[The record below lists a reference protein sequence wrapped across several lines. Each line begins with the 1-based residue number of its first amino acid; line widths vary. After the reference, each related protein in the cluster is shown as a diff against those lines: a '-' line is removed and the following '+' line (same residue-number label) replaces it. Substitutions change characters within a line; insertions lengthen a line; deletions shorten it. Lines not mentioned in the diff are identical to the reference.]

1 MEDILTVVW
10 KELKELWYARGETRA
25 RLLAYL
31 PILFIFG
38 IVMPLQEREA
48 WVNTPL
54 AGIFSIALP
63 FILAGVAVAD
73 SFAGERER
81 HTLETLL
88 ATRLSDR
95 DIFLGK
101 VLACVI
107 YSLTLV
113 WGCMLLSLISL
124 NVTRGSGPL
133 FFYGSAILFM
143 IVVGA
148 LLSSVFTAAIG
159 VFVSLRAPTA
169 RAAAQVF
176 SMVTLVL
183 FVGGS
188 FLIQALPASAKDA
201 LFRMLS
207 TVNWHLIGIAAALI
221 VLVLDIALLALGIA
235 RFQRTRLILLQ

>member
-1 MEDILTVVW
+1 MEDIKIVVW
-10 KELKELWYARGETRA
+10 KELKELWYAKGEKRA

-48 WVNTPL
+48 WVNGPL
-54 AGIFSIALP
+54 AGIFSIVLP
-63 FILAGVAVAD
+63 FILAGGAVAD

-113 WGCMLLSLISL
+113 WGAMLLSLISL

-133 FFYGSAILFM
+133 FFYGSAISCM

-148 LLSSVFTAAIG
+148 ILSSVFTAVVG

-176 SMVTLVL
+176 SVATLVL

-188 FLIQALPASAKDA
+188 FLIQALPASVKNA
-201 LFRMLS
+201 LLRMLS
-207 TVNWHLIGIAAALI
+207 TAHWNLIGIAVALI
-221 VLVLDIALLALGIA
+221 MLVLDIALLAWGIA
-235 RFQRTRLILLQ
+235 RFQRTRLIL